1 MKCIVAL
8 TFVAALGL
16 QAANASGVPR
26 PGPEDPRVRVVT
38 YSPLGVTVVKVKR
51 GTGTRIVLDAEE
63 RILDSAPGFSSDC
76 KSATDEWCIAAPIG
90 GNQVFV
96 RPRDNAQRN
105 NIEIRTDKRD
115 YSIELIVL
123 PDDTPGKKGGQGEA
137 PFFRVVFEYPKT
149 PAKGEPT
156 PEAIRAALL
165 QAVQATSQ
173 QATAAP
179 PSTEAQARTVLKQQV
194 PAVRNASYSMQVL
207 EKGEDAA
214 PSMVFDDGRFT
225 YFEFG
230 GNREVP
236 AIFAFGSD
244 DQATRVNWHMEA
256 PFVVVH
262 RTARKFV
269 LRLGGAVVGVYNE
282 AFDRLG
288 LETPNGSPVEA
299 VVRDAKE
306 VVVKG
311 ERK

>member
-1 MKCIVAL
+1 MKGLLAL
-8 TFVAALGL
+8 ALISAVGL
-16 QAANASGVPR
+16 QTANASGVPR
-26 PGPEDPRVRVVT
+26 PGPEDPRVRLVT

-76 KSATDEWCIAAPIG
+76 KSATDEWCIAAPVG

-123 PDDTPGKKGGQGEA
+123 PDDVPGKKAGQGEA

-149 PAKGEPT
+149 PAKGEPS
-156 PEAIRAALL
+156 PEAVRAALL
-165 QAVQATSQ
+165 QAVQATGQ
-173 QATAAP
+173 QAAAP
-179 PSTEAQARTVLKQQV
+179 APSSEAQARTLLKQQV
-194 PAVRNASYSMQVL
+194 PAVRNAAYSMQVL
-207 EKGEDAA
+207 DKGEDAA

-225 YFEFG
+225 YFEFA

-282 AFDRLG
+282 AFDRVG
-288 LETPNGSPVEA
+288 LETPTGSPVEG

-306 VVVKG
+306 VAVKG
-311 ERK
+311 DKK